1 MGSLL
6 LSETCHAHY
15 LIEPWHML
23 VFPHGILFFLL
34 HPNPFRYL
42 RPTLNLVSFLRN
54 IQTIPVY
61 TKISKFLSFVLFYSS
76 QIFNAPHVGKQL
88 WLLLLATSKEFI
100 LYPTVNPL
108 VYFPCGILVYLPS
121 QDLKA
126 LCLKES

>member
-76 QIFNAPHVGKQL
+76 QIFNAYT
-88 WLLLLATSKEFI
+88 A
-100 LYPTVNPL
+100 LYIELPL
-108 VYFPCGILVYLPS
+108 VSHFPNQIINFWNMKILFFFSFS
-121 QDLKA
+121 QKRTQ
-126 LCLKES
+126 CYISIT